1 MAKEKDIIVLLE
13 RLLNQSRQDKL
24 MYLNAADKH
33 NLPTYKRF
41 CNQQALYRNSMFNDF
56 SVILSDFDIET
67 EDVLLKKPDIHQLM
81 MTNIKREEN
90 NLFNICLAQDLLFK
104 ENLQSLIAIDI
115 SERNQG
121 LYSKQLLKINA
132 CIEYNEV
139 FSQEMVTKEL
149 FSSGL

>member
-41 CNQQALYRNSMFNDF
+41 CNQQVLYRNSMFNDF

-81 MTNIKREEN
+81 MTNIKREQN

-121 LYSKQLLKINA
+121 IYSKQLLKINA